1 MQNNGLVYNQI
12 ADCLNDCKHL
22 ISASPWLVNTS
33 QTINEVETRM
43 QEPMQLAI
51 VGRISSSKSTLVNAI
66 LGKPEVVR
74 TGHEAE
80 TFNVSWLKYGDDN
93 APIVVYFKNGGIQK
107 VNRSDW
113 SDWASHK
120 GEESLKNE
128 VKYIEVTSSYDM
140 LKYINIIDTPGLDA
154 TSKVDSEN
162 TIEFLRT
169 VHPDA
174 VVLLFSKSLSED
186 SLKLIQEFQN
196 SEAGISFSI
205 NPMNALGLLSKV
217 DMNWKIMDNNDALQT
232 STSAIQ
238 RTLSSR
244 SDVNK
249 SLFRILP
256 VSALMGLASYCVSE
270 EDVSDFKT
278 LASIDDSKSFTKLFF
293 SVDFFVK
300 PYDFVSVST
309 ERREKLVLKYG
320 LYGVFVCVKAIQQ
333 SYDIS
338 IRKLSQLLKDKSGFG
353 AFVRLLVS
361 HFGDRAS
368 LIKAQQG
375 VVKLLDACNKD
386 RQYADTT
393 ARQEL
398 LNDICTRVLKIETE
412 LHELKEWSLLLSIY
426 EGKTSV
432 NEEFMKEFRLICGEN
447 GHAAVKKLN
456 VGDDAN
462 IDEMIR
468 FAEERCRYWRAK
480 YNSIRNISV
489 NKAAPYETISK
500 SYELLGIRLGEQ
512 QQTYEKAMREISLYN
527 HYIYGKDTNELGCN

>member
-22 ISASPWLVNTS
+22 ISASPWLVNTN
-33 QTINEVETRM
+33 QTIGEVETRM

-93 APIVVYFKNGGIQK
+93 APIVVYFKNGGTQK
-107 VNRSDW
+107 VDRQNW
-113 SDWASHK
+113 NDWASHK
-120 GEESLKNE
+120 GEESLKKE

-169 VHPDA
+169 IHPDA

-205 NPMNALGLLSKV
+205 NPMNALGVLSKV

-232 STSAIQ
+232 SASAIQ

-244 SDVNK
+244 ADVNK

-256 VSALMGLASYCVSE
+256 VSALMGLASYCISE
-270 EDVSDFKT
+270 NDVSDFKA
-278 LASIDDSKSFTKLFF
+278 LASIDDIKSFTKLFF

-300 PYDFVSVST
+300 PYDFVSLSK

-320 LYGVFVCVKAIQQ
+320 LYGIFVCVNAIRQNH
-333 SYDIS
+333 DTS
-338 IRKLSQLLKDKSGFG
+338 IRELSHLLKEKSGFES
-353 AFVRLLVS
+353 FINLLMS

-386 RQYADTT
+386 RQYASTIEQKD
-393 ARQEL
+393 L
-398 LNDICTRVLKIETE
+398 LNKVQARIAGIEDN
-412 LHELKEWSLLLSIY
+412 LHELREWSLLLSIY
-426 EGKTSV
+426 EGKTNV
-432 NEEFMKEFRLICGEN
+432 EESFKKEFQLICGEN
-447 GHAAVKKLN
+447 GHSVINKLN
-456 VGDDAN
+456 ADPDLPV
-462 IDEMIR
+462 
-468 FAEERCRYWRAK
+468 EELCGIAQERYRYWHGRHYAVRK
-480 YNSIRNISV
+480 I
-489 NKAAPYETISK
+489 APSLAVPYGIIAK
-500 SYELLGIRLGEQ
+500 SYDLIYDRLLDQ
-512 QQTYEKAMREISLYN
+512 QKIYEKASKEIELFN
-527 HYIYGKDTNELGCN
+527 HYIYGI